1 MSNLSELKSRLYAIK
16 QTRQITGA
24 MYLLSTSRMKKSMQ
38 NMDFNL
44 AYMYK
49 LRATMKDI
57 LSLTKNNGIHNRYIE
72 KQGEGITLY
81 IAITSDKGLC
91 GSYNSDIVKLTA
103 DLMEKS
109 GDSILLSV
117 GSIGDALFKTRGII
131 PDYNFT
137 DILAHPS
144 LSVASSISET
154 IIDLYRQHE
163 VNEAFVVYTEYES
176 SAMQTPVFKRI
187 LPLLRHDFEDIK
199 SDHRY
204 EMLPIYEPDVN
215 EVFDLM
221 IPSFVTGFM
230 YDIFMQSAASEN
242 SARMKAMQ
250 NATENADAMIEE
262 LSAQINAERQLAIT
276 NEILEISAATN
287 IEGAV

>member
-38 NMDFNL
+38 NTEFNL
-44 AYMYK
+44 AYMEK
-49 LRATMKDI
+49 LRSTMKDI
-57 LSLTKNNGIHNRYIE
+57 LVVTKGNGMHNRFIE
-72 KQGEGITLY
+72 KKDEGVKLFIS
-81 IAITSDKGLC
+81 ITSDKGLC

-103 DLMEKS
+103 DLINEC

-117 GSIGDALFKTRGII
+117 GSVGNALFCSKGIT

-137 DILAHPS
+137 DILSHPS
-144 LSVASSISET
+144 LTVASSIAET

-163 VNEAFVVYTEYES
+163 VNEAYVVFTEYKN
-176 SAMQTPVFKRI
+176 SAVQTPVCRRI
-187 LPLLRHDFEDIK
+187 LPLLTEDFEDIE
-199 SDHRY
+199 SDY
-204 EMLPIYEPDVN
+204 KYVPFPIYEPDIT

-221 IPSFVTGFM
+221 VPSYITGLMFDM
-230 YDIFMQSAASEN
+230 FMQSSASEN
-242 SARMKAMQ
+242 SARMTAMQ
-250 NATENADAMIEE
+250 NATENADEMIEK

-276 NEILEISAATN
+276 NELLEISAAAN
-287 IEGAV
+287 LEGAV